1 MRIAFL
7 GACGTGKTTLV
18 EAMYKDLGLKPVY
31 NNARNVMAGLGIT
44 DLTDVENTKRA
55 LLCES
60 ILIKRLT
67 KQLELIDEGFIS
79 DRSIIDELMYWELDN
94 EKNFP
99 SLTTT
104 LKDFVYSFLNKFK
117 YDLLIC
123 IPVEFDL
130 SEKEKNADRL
140 RWVDEHRYLEDK
152 YVKKFYNEEKEKL
165 NCCKKI
171 IMITGSIEDRKKQI
185 NEALKEL
192 DFEPKKLIKKVCA
205 WATFYIPNIL
215 RKD

>member
-60 ILIKRLT
+60 ILITRLT

-99 SLTTT
+99 PLTTT

-165 NCCKKI
+165 NCCKKN

-192 DFEPKKLIKKVCA
+192 DFEPKKLVKK
-205 WATFYIPNIL
+205 
-215 RKD
+215 K

>member
-60 ILIKRLT
+60 ILITRLT

-140 RWVDEHRYLEDK
+140 RWVDEPRYLEDR

-171 IMITGSIEDRKKQI
+171 IMITGSIEERKKQI

-192 DFEPKKLIKKVCA
+192 NFEPKKLVKK
-205 WATFYIPNIL
+205 
-215 RKD
+215 K

>member
-18 EAMYKDLGLKPVY
+18 ESLYKELGLKPVY
-31 NNARNVMAGLGIT
+31 NNARNVMSGLGII

-60 ILIKRLT
+60 ILITRLT

-140 RWVDEHRYLEDK
+140 RWVDEHRYLEDE
-152 YVKKFYNEEKEKL
+152 YVKRFYNEEKEKL

-171 IMITGSIEDRKKQI
+171 IMITGSVEERKKQI
-185 NEALKEL
+185 KEALKEL
-192 DFEPKKLIKKVCA
+192 NFEVK
-205 WATFYIPNIL
+205 
-215 RKD
+215 

>member
-60 ILIKRLT
+60 ILITRLT

-104 LKDFVYSFLNKFK
+104 LKDFVYLFLNKFK

-192 DFEPKKLIKKVCA
+192 DFELKK
-205 WATFYIPNIL
+205 
-215 RKD
+215 

>member
-60 ILIKRLT
+60 ILITRLT
-67 KQLELIDEGFIS
+67 KQLGLIDEGFIS

-117 YDLLIC
+117 ENKLVDKAFYGLRPAVCGLISAATFDIICVSLL
-123 IPVEFDL
+123 
-130 SEKEKNADRL
+130 N
-140 RWVDEHRYLEDK
+140 
-152 YVKKFYNEEKEKL
+152 
-165 NCCKKI
+165 
-171 IMITGSIEDRKKQI
+171 
-185 NEALKEL
+185 L
-192 DFEPKKLIKKVCA
+192 DFSG
-205 WATFYIPNIL
+205 NIL
-215 RKD
+215 SLFKIKEIILFAVLFVLIRKLKVHPIVFILASAVVGVIFL

>member
-18 EAMYKDLGLKPVY
+18 EAMYKDLKLKPVY
-31 NNARNVMAGLGIT
+31 NNARNVMTGLGIT

-60 ILIKRLT
+60 ILITRLT

-140 RWVDEHRYLEDK
+140 RWVDEHRYLEDE
-152 YVKKFYNEEKEKL
+152 YVKKFYNEEKDKL

-171 IMITGSIEDRKKQI
+171 IMITGSVEERKKQI

-192 DFEPKKLIKKVCA
+192 DFEPKKLVKK
-205 WATFYIPNIL
+205 
-215 RKD
+215 K

>member
-18 EAMYKDLGLKPVY
+18 ESLYKELGLKPVY
-31 NNARNVMAGLGIT
+31 NNARNVMSGLGII

-60 ILIKRLT
+60 ILITRLT

-140 RWVDEHRYLEDK
+140 RWIDEHRYLEDE

-171 IMITGSIEDRKKQI
+171 IMITGSVEERKKQI
-185 NEALKEL
+185 KGALKEL
-192 DFEPKKLIKKVCA
+192 NFEVK
-205 WATFYIPNIL
+205 
-215 RKD
+215 